1 MALLDPEQRKQL
13 LAAGRVS
20 TVGLELALSIALGLL
35 GGRWLDGLL
44 GTAPWLQ
51 WIGFGF
57 GLAAGVMSL
66 YTVTRSIR
74 NELEDEEDSS

>member
-35 GGRWLDGLL
+35 GGRWLDSKL
-44 GTAPWLQ
+44 GTEPWLQ
-51 WIGFGF
+51 WIGFAL
-57 GLAAGVMSL
+57 GLAAGAMSI
-66 YTVTRSIR
+66 YTVTRSMR
-74 NELEDEEDSS
+74 EQLEEDQDSP

>member
-35 GGRWLDGLL
+35 GGRWLDGKL
-44 GTAPWLQ
+44 GTEPWLQ
-51 WIGFGF
+51 WIGFAL
-57 GLAAGVMSL
+57 GLAAGAISL
-66 YTVTRSIR
+66 YTVTRSMR
-74 NELEDEEDSS
+74 EQLDQDEDSP

>member
-35 GGRWLDGLL
+35 GGRWLDSKL
-44 GTAPWLQ
+44 GTEPWLQ
-51 WIGFGF
+51 WIGFAL
-57 GLAAGVMSL
+57 GLAAGAMSL
-66 YTVTRSIR
+66 YTVTRSMR
-74 NELEDEEDSS
+74 EQLEEDQDSP

>member
-51 WIGFGF
+51 WIAFDF
-57 GLAAGVMSL
+57 ALAAGVMSL